1 MKKLLYLVLL
11 SGVLMS
17 ISCRGA
23 GEDSQ
28 QVDVR
33 LCCYMEFIGAFG
45 NEVENE
51 VKKVVD
57 NVNGTWTW
65 DSPSNSPA
73 ADSTSFGDNQLRFD
87 AKRFAEEFRSNQDS
101 TERIVC
107 MTTYQIFDRETSD
120 SLAVVHGVTY
130 PDNLG
135 SVVSVAAFPKSDDLV
150 FDYTRLILHELAHQY
165 GLNDCNTPN
174 CIMHD
179 HKDKNWITNS
189 KKFCPNCKKQL
200 TLIGWHLENW

>member
-1 MKKLLYLVLL
+1 M
-11 SGVLMS
+11 
-17 ISCRGA
+17 
-23 GEDSQ
+23 Q
-28 QVDVR
+28 PVDVR
-33 LCCYMEFIGAFG
+33 LCCYMEFVGAFG

-57 NVNGTWTW
+57 NVNGSWTW
-65 DSPSNSPA
+65 DYPSNSPA
-73 ADSTSFGDNQLRFD
+73 ADSTSFGDSTLRFD
-87 AKRFAEEFRSNQDS
+87 AKRLAEEFRKIQDS
-101 TERIVC
+101 TEKIVC
-107 MTTYQIFDRETSD
+107 MTTYEIFDRTNPN
-120 SLAVVHGVTY
+120 SLEIVHGVTY

-135 SVVSVAAFPKSDDLV
+135 SVVSVAALPQSDDIA